1 MAQAL
6 DDHILRDGPPPND
19 DAILTIAP
27 ELSFLLE
34 AAGDDGENGMEWI
47 SVSERLPEEDHYVLV
62 CHQGCG
68 VHIAKLTPE
77 EDDMIQCWR
86 IDGGNDV
93 TISAFSHW
101 MPLPEP
107 PTDRT

>member
-1 MAQAL
+1 MERQM
-6 DDHILRDGPPPND
+6 N
-19 DAILTIAP
+19 
-27 ELSFLLE
+27 
-34 AAGDDGENGMEWI
+34 GDWI
-47 SVSERLPEEDHYVLV
+47 SVGERLPEEDDYVLV

-86 IDGGNDV
+86 IDGGSDV
-93 TISAFSHW
+93 TIRAFSHW

-107 PTDRT
+107 PAN